1 MPDPCSIC
9 SQLKDVQTSFY
20 KYAAPEYD
28 IPLPPAAA
36 RLAVVLTPDLSDPEV
51 YHVRC
56 CPECGTLY
64 TYRFSYEYHTN
75 GSEDEE
81 ELSRMAS
88 AEARGYLR
96 AQARALEALR
106 RDIDAL
112 ENNAGRWADYI
123 DRGHPAPA
131 ETEAAR
137 AAMDNA
143 RKSAQTVRKRLQEQ
157 VEDLRTT
164 CPGILTTWSAAHVRV
179 CNTYVDNPTG
189 SGEDA
194 QTGRHVA
201 RKTAEAWERLPY
213 EGKTFISI
221 ASVWMEGYDQR
232 LDADLAPDMTP

>member
-112 ENNAGRWADYI
+112 ESNAGQWADYL
-123 DRGHPAPA
+123 DRGHPSPA
-131 ETEAAR
+131 EAEAAR
-137 AAMDNA
+137 AAMDGAMESA
-143 RKSAQTVRKRLQEQ
+143 RRVREQLRGQ
-157 VEDLRTT
+157 VEALRTT
-164 CPGILTTWSAAHVRV
+164 CPGILTTWAAAHVRV
-179 CNTYVDNPTG
+179 CNAYVDNPTG
-189 SGEDA
+189 SGEHA
-194 QTGRHVA
+194 RTVRYVA
-201 RKTAEAWERLPY
+201 RTTAEAWERLPD
-213 EGKTFISI
+213 EGKTFISVAGI
-221 ASVWMEGYDQR
+221 WMEGYDER
-232 LDADLAPDMTP
+232 LDAELVPDVAP